1 MFARLNSFENNL
13 FHEFSHMERE
23 MERLLNAVGLTNT
36 VRHAKSVGYPPINI
50 ATTPKQVDV
59 YVFAAGIETESLDI
73 SINRNLLTVEGKRP
87 LNRKQE
93 LGYFRKERFD
103 GDFRHTVNLPDDAD
117 NDKVEASYQNGVLHI
132 VVPRREAPEPHRITV
147 Q

>member
-23 MERLLNAVGLTNT
+23 MDRLLNAAGLTNM
-36 VRHAKSVGYPPINI
+36 VRQNKSPGYPPINI
-50 ATTPKQVDV
+50 TTTPKQVDV
-59 YVFAAGIETESLDI
+59 YVFAAGMETESLDI

-87 LNRKQE
+87 LNPKE
-93 LGYFRKERFD
+93 KHGYFRKERFD
-103 GDFRHTVNLPDDAD
+103 GDFNHAVNLPDDAD
-117 NDKVEASYQNGVLHI
+117 TDKVEASYQNGVLHI